1 VRKLATADRVPQDQ
15 VSALE
20 GVQQV
25 PPPRGGDWQRPAAR
39 RLNAQVELQLPR
51 CRAAASSASSSAS
64 SCAGPRL
71 DVPRP
76 PPRQVHELNRRRAR
90 LGLHRPDI
98 RHQAALQAIVSAQ
111 VRLLRRENLQA
122 SAPPNQPGSNCG
134 PTRVSACPRF
144 SVVSRAAGRTQWMW
158 QPTHATPAARN
169 PTLPP

>member
-1 VRKLATADRVPQDQ
+1 MRKLATADRVPQDQ

-51 CRAAASSASSSAS
+51 CRAAASSAAS

-76 PPRQVHELNRRRAR
+76 
-90 LGLHRPDI
+90 HRDKYT
-98 RHQAALQAIVSAQ
+98 
-111 VRLLRRENLQA
+111 N
-122 SAPPNQPGSNCG
+122 
-134 PTRVSACPRF
+134 
-144 SVVSRAAGRTQWMW
+144 
-158 QPTHATPAARN
+158 
-169 PTLPP
+169 